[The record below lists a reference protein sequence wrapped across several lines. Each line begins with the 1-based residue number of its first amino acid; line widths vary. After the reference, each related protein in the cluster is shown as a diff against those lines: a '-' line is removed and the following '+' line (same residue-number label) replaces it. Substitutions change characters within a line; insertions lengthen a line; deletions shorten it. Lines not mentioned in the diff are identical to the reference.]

1 MRDRRS
7 TRSVYSRNVEQNS
20 NDETDE
26 SKHSENSNSKNEIS
40 SPMKILDQ
48 QDSKKEVLYKS
59 FEAKDDIA
67 QIENIPDNTQ
77 VLSPK
82 VTEDVK
88 DVELDIKKEKRGYRK
103 KATKDGLTDR
113 EWLASRENRDKWSA
127 LDAKRG
133 MCNDC
138 KKLFSS
144 RQVCV
149 ITIKVILILLIEI
162 SRKYLNK
169 LNSVIIFYDR
179 LLGIIVRHQE
189 TVFEWENS
197 VEKIM
202 TTSTLAKSLR
212 A

>member
-1 MRDRRS
+1 MSNSFNIKTRDRRS

-40 SPMKILDQ
+40 SPMKILAQ

-59 FEAKDDIA
+59 FETKEDIA

-88 DVELDIKKEKRGYRK
+88 DVELDIKKGKRGYRK

-113 EWLASRENRDKWSA
+113 EWLASRENKDKWSA

-133 MCNDC
+133 ICNDC

-149 ITIKVILILLIEI
+149 ITVKVIPVLFCKRQI
-162 SRKYLNK
+162 
-169 LNSVIIFYDR
+169 
-179 LLGIIVRHQE
+179 
-189 TVFEWENS
+189 T
-197 VEKIM
+197 EK
-202 TTSTLAKSLR
+202 TKFSHKFL
-212 A
+212 

>member
-26 SKHSENSNSKNEIS
+26 SKHSENSNSKIEIS
-40 SPMKILDQ
+40 SPMKILAH

-59 FEAKDDIA
+59 FEAKEDIA

-88 DVELDIKKEKRGYRK
+88 DVELDVKKEKRGYRK
-103 KATKDGLTDR
+103 KATKDSLTDR
-113 EWLASRENRDKWSA
+113 EWLASKENRDKWSA

-149 ITIKVILILLIEI
+149 ITIKVIFAL
-162 SRKYLNK
+162 LNK
-169 LNSVIIFYDR
+169 PQIFE
-179 LLGIIVRHQE
+179 Q
-189 TVFEWENS
+189 TKFN
-197 VEKIM
+197 
-202 TTSTLAKSLR
+202 
-212 A
+212 

>member
-1 MRDRRS
+1 M
-7 TRSVYSRNVEQNS
+7 
-20 NDETDE
+20 
-26 SKHSENSNSKNEIS
+26 
-40 SPMKILDQ
+40 LAQ

-59 FEAKDDIA
+59 FEAKEDIA

-149 ITIKVILILLIEI
+149 ITIKVILIL
-162 SRKYLNK
+162 
-169 LNSVIIFYDR
+169 F
-179 LLGIIVRHQE
+179 
-189 TVFEWENS
+189 
-197 VEKIM
+197 
-202 TTSTLAKSLR
+202 
-212 A
+212 

>member
-1 MRDRRS
+1 MSSSSNIKMRDRRS

-20 NDETDE
+20 NDETNE
-26 SKHSENSNSKNEIS
+26 SKHFENSNSKSEIS
-40 SPMKILDQ
+40 SPMKILAQ

-59 FEAKDDIA
+59 FEAKEDIA

-103 KATKDGLTDR
+103 KATKDSLTDR
-113 EWLASRENRDKWSA
+113 EWLASKENRDKWSA

-149 ITIKVILILLIEI
+149 ITIKVILILL
-162 SRKYLNK
+162 NK
-169 LNSVIIFYDR
+169 PQIF
-179 LLGIIVRHQE
+179 E
-189 TVFEWENS
+189 
-197 VEKIM
+197 
-202 TTSTLAKSLR
+202 
-212 A
+212 